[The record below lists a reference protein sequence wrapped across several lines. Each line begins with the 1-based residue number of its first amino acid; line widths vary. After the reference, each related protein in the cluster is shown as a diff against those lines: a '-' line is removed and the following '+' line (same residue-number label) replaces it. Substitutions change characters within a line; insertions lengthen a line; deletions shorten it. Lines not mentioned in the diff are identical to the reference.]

1 MQVSVYQ
8 HTYATFCG
16 VWLNFSILL
25 QKSQWVLYILLRKKN
40 GPHKTLSC
48 VRADEWRARSYLLPL
63 LLLEEYRGVMLK
75 VL

>member
-48 VRADEWRARSYLLPL
+48 VRADDVSGGARSYLLPL
-63 LLLEEYRGVMLK
+63 PL
-75 VL
+75 

>member
-25 QKSQWVLYILLRKKN
+25 QKSQWVRINSAPLQHLRRS
-40 GPHKTLSC
+40 HK
-48 VRADEWRARSYLLPL
+48 P
-63 LLLEEYRGVMLK
+63 
-75 VL
+75 

>member
-40 GPHKTLSC
+40 GSHKTLSC
-48 VRADEWRARSYLLPL
+48 VRADDVS
-63 LLLEEYRGVMLK
+63 GG
-75 VL
+75 